1 MKKLIGMMRLA
12 LVGAVIAS
20 AATGCCLMGKNK
32 CCCDK
37 PRTEQK
43 TSGVN
48 TSMTISAGTDG
59 MSVGSSSN
67 IGSHGASGSMSTY

>member
-1 MKKLIGMMRLA
+1 MRLA
-12 LVGAVIAS
+12 IVGAVVAS

-32 CCCDK
+32 CCDK
-37 PRTEQK
+37 PCAEKK